1 MTISTAREPHYSII
15 SVSGDIDA
23 SSAIDLDEE
32 IEKAITNGEKNIG
45 IDCTG
50 LEYISSAGLGVFMSY
65 IENTKQNG
73 ITLTLFGLNPKVH
86 KVFEL
91 VGLDKL
97 IKISPNKELAL
108 GLFV

>member
-1 MTISTAREPHYSII
+1 MTISTTKEPNYTII
-15 SVSGDIDA
+15 SVNGDIDA

-32 IEKAITNGEKNIG
+32 IKKTIDVNEKNIA
-45 IDCTG
+45 IDCTL

-65 IENTKQNG
+65 IDDTAEKN
-73 ITLTLFGLNPKVH
+73 ITLTLFGLNPKVF